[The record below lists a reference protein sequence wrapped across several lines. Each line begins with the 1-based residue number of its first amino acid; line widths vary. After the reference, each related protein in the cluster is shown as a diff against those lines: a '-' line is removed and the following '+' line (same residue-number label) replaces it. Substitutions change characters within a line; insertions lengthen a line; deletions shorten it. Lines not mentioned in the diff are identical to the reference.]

1 MTDYMSKI
9 VAGGFEQT
17 IENITELLKEQGFGV
32 LTRIDMHQ
40 VFKNK
45 LDADFH
51 PYVILGVCNP
61 PFAYKAL
68 GLDDKVGTML
78 PCNVVVQQRADD
90 KVEVVMVNPM
100 ASLTSIPVPQLSE
113 VTEAVKNKLEQALE
127 KLN

>member
-1 MTDYMSKI
+1 MTFYMSKI

-17 IENITELLKEQGFGV
+17 IEKITELLKEQGFGV
-32 LTRIDMHQ
+32 LTRIDLHQ

-51 PYVILGVCNP
+51 PYVILGACNP

-78 PCNVVVQQRADD
+78 PCNVVVQQRDDD
-90 KVEVVMVNPM
+90 KVEVVMVNPV

-127 KLN
+127 KLS

>member
-1 MTDYMSKI
+1 M
-9 VAGGFEQT
+9 
-17 IENITELLKEQGFGV
+17 
-32 LTRIDMHQ
+32 LTRINMHQ

-90 KVEVVMVNPM
+90 KVEVVMVNPV